1 MVELIRIFGR
11 RYHLFVWFV
20 KQRHYSPPRRGGEDA
35 RTKSEQ
41 TGWSDRR
48 GRFAELTTNLGFAL
62 FLEAARYRA
71 CASRRLRAIALALR
85 GGCALSRLR
94 FARAR
99 ASRPARQLLLSCR
112 ATPPL
117 RGGEYADQIPYNP
130 RSVCRSSAIF
140 F

>member
-94 FARAR
+94 FAEAARYRAC
-99 ASRPARQLLLSCR
+99 ASRGLA
-112 ATPPL
+112 L
-117 RGGEYADQIPYNP
+117 RGRAASP
-130 RSVCRSSAIF
+130 RRRGSSVTI
-140 F
+140 

>member
-20 KQRHYSPPRRGGEDA
+20 KQRHYSPPRRGGVDA

-85 GGCALSRLR
+85 AGSRFAPGAPASLKLSRH
-94 FARAR
+94 
-99 ASRPARQLLLSCR
+99 P
-112 ATPPL
+112 
-117 RGGEYADQIPYNP
+117 
-130 RSVCRSSAIF
+130 SSARRGIC
-140 F
+140 

>member
-41 TGWSDRR
+41 TGWSNRR

-94 FARAR
+94 FVGLALFTVAACRPCASR
-99 ASRPARQLLLSCR
+99 ASLTRRSPCVRSRVLF
-112 ATPPL
+112 L
-117 RGGEYADQIPYNP
+117 RCL
-130 RSVCRSSAIF
+130 R
-140 F
+140 